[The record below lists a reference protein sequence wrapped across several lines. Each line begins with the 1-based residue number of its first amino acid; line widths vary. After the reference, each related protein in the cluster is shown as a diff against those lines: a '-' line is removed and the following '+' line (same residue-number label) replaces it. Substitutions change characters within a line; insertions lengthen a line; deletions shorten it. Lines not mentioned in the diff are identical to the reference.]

1 MSTIISGRPPQS
13 STGSS
18 TGGLTDAELRATP
31 VPISGTV
38 TANLSATDNAVLDSI
53 DTAVNGTLDVNI
65 VSGAG
70 SGGTASADD
79 ADFTAGTTSG
89 TPAMGVYESSPT
101 LVTDGDMGIVGITQ
115 TRQLRT
121 SSAQEGTWNI
131 TNISGT
137 ISLPTG
143 AATSAKQDT
152 IIGHVDGIETLLGTT
167 NSTLGTIDTDTGN
180 IATYTTSLQYLHTE
194 DYDTGAGTDTT
205 AAIGLVI
212 PSNSGAVSVSSTN
225 PLPTN
230 LYVNGNTIDTNAG
243 NSSANTIRT
252 VIASDQVAIPITD
265 NAGSLTVDG
274 TVAATQSGTWNI
286 TNISGTV
293 SLPTGASTLAEQQTQ
308 TAHLATIAGDT
319 TSLDTKDLMLGTD
332 FSAVFGVNTLLT
344 TTQADSRVNTTDTFT
359 VNAWGQYFNGTTWDR
374 MRGDATDGLLVNLG
388 SNNDVSVSNTVTVDG
403 SGVTQ
408 PISAASLPLPTG
420 AATETTLDAVKTA
433 VETIDNAISGTEMQ
447 VNVVASLP
455 AGTNNIGKVVLT
467 DGTDDATIRDV
478 TGAKALDVSIV
489 DGSGNQITSF
499 GGGTEYTE
507 DVATANPIVGKA
519 ILMERD
525 DALSTVTPIE
535 GDWIGLRGTAEGA
548 LWTQDFNSDAILTAA
563 QAIQTAVEGTL
574 TVGSHAVTNAGTF
587 AVQAAQSGS
596 WTVDLGATDNA
607 VLDDIAAKLATI
619 DADTSTLAA
628 AVSTEYQ
635 VDIVGSLPA
644 GTNAIGKLAANSGV
658 DIGDVDVTSISPGG
672 ASGNSPSNSSSTAY
686 EASRVAKASAGT
698 CYGILGYNS
707 KASAQ
712 FIQFHN
718 TTSVPADTAVPVAI
732 FTVPASSNFSIDF
745 GVYGR
750 YFDTGITVCNSS
762 TGPTKTIGS
771 ADCWF
776 DIQYK

>member
-1 MSTIISGRPPQS
+1 MKVLISNYTFDASAQTITFNDYVSITLDNVLVITNVTDNILIYNFAESGLGGTVATNVLTLDYDTTSMSDTDDLQIWYDDPNATQS
-13 STGSS
+13 
-18 TGGLTDAELRATP
+18 
-31 VPISGTV
+31 ISGTV
-38 TANLSATDNAVLDSI
+38 T
-53 DTAVNGTLDVNI
+53 
-65 VSGAG
+65 
-70 SGGTASADD
+70 
-79 ADFTAGTTSG
+79 
-89 TPAMGVYESSPT
+89 E
-101 LVTDGDMGIVGITQ
+101 
-115 TRQLRT
+115 
-121 SSAQEGTWNI
+121 
-131 TNISGT
+131 
-137 ISLPTG
+137 
-143 AATSAKQDT
+143 
-152 IIGHVDGIETLLGTT
+152 T
-167 NSTLGTIDTDTGN
+167 NSTAILADTANIDTN
-180 IATYTTSLQYLHTE
+180 VATL
-194 DYDTGAGTDTT
+194 A
-205 AAIGLVI
+205 
-212 PSNSGAVSVSSTN
+212 GAVSGTEVQVDVLTMPTTTVQATN
-225 PLPTN
+225 LDIRDLTNASDSVAIYGSDDGGTTKRIIKTDAGGAIQVDLEVANVTVDNFPSEYPLPAAQIST
-230 LYVNGNTIDTNAG
+230 LTPQTDALTDAQLRATAVPI
-243 NSSANTIRT
+243 SA
-252 VIASDQVAIPITD
+252 ASLP
-265 NAGSLTVDG
+265 
-274 TVAATQSGTWNI
+274 
-286 TNISGTV
+286 
-293 SLPTGASTLAEQQTQ
+293 LPTGASTLAEQQTQ

-319 TSLDTKDLMLGTD
+319 TSLDAKDLMLGTD

-388 SNNDVSVSNTVTVDG
+388 LNNDVSVSNTVTVDG

-447 VNVVASLP
+447 VDVVAPLP
-455 AGTNNIGKVVLT
+455 AGTNNIGKFVLT

-507 DVATANPIVGKA
+507 DVATADPIVGKA

-525 DALSTVTPIE
+525 DTLSTVTPIE

-548 LWTQDFNSDAILTAA
+548 LWTQDFNSDAILTAT

-635 VDIVGSLPA
+635 VDIVASLPA
-644 GTNAIGKLAANSGV
+644 GTNAIGKLSANSGV

-718 TTSVPADTAVPVAI
+718 TTSVPADTAVPVLI

-776 DIQYK
+776 DIQFV